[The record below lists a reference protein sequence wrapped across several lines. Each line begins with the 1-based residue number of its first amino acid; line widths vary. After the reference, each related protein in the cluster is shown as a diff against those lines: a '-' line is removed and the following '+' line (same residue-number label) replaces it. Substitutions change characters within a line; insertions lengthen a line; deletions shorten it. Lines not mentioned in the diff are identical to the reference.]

1 MVIMA
6 MMKVTMIMMII
17 MAMVIG
23 HDPYNEDK
31 YNDENNESYGHVTTM
46 TTMTMTMTRMTWLMI
61 ELSFKMLMNKQNK
74 QKNILLL
81 MYCFLF
87 NDHLFCSSKI
97 FGFYCED
104 Y

>member
-1 MVIMA
+1 
-6 MMKVTMIMMII
+6 MMII

-31 YNDENNESYGHVTTM
+31 YHDENNESYGHVTTM
-46 TTMTMTMTRMTWLMI
+46 TTMTMTWLMI

-81 MYCFLF
+81 MYCSLF

>member
-31 YNDENNESYGHVTTM
+31 YHDENNESYGHVTTM
-46 TTMTMTMTRMTWLMI
+46 TTMTMTWLMI

-81 MYCFLF
+81 MYCSLVLF
-87 NDHLFCSSKI
+87 PF
-97 FGFYCED
+97 
-104 Y
+104 